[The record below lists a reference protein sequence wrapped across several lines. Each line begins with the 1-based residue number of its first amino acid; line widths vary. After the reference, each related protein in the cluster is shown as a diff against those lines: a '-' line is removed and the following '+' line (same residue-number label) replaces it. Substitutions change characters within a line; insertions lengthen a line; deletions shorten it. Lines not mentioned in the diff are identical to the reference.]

1 MAGFVA
7 MTRRSFYVL
16 FLALTLKAEQSPP
29 AYYWRSTPIVQNQGA
44 APTAQLLTLFCK
56 ACGTGTAAGQD
67 IPLVAVLRDTL
78 GDTDPSNDKLTAV
91 WLLSYSHPSLSQKAS
106 AAVPFFYWRLSEGS
120 DRVGAKDTSPLLDLS
135 TPQHSS
141 ISNVGQQVLQWTTL
155 DTFDTP
161 LRATS
166 RAYRTN
172 QVDHERAHLEEAN
185 TYLLR
190 APVNDGPNALTKEQR
205 DLVIARLELR
215 KSLLGGFVA
224 ANRAATLGQ
233 DSIYQQEIVRGRNW
247 ELLRQWAEKTG
258 LFFEPVNIGQ
268 TSGEYGVLWYPARAN
283 YEPGGTN
290 LAAIWKLLNLRDPYS
305 DDRLTHWTGLTED
318 RSLDAN
324 GSLLPQGV
332 AGATNVTLIP
342 LGFYSLN
349 YRREPLLLIDFRDKQ
364 HLRRHELL
372 QQTINELTAGVIG
385 ISHFTNWYYFLG
397 ADFYNFYQGRHG
409 AATSH
414 AERLDCYSQFRT
426 ALSLDHQLDG
436 DMRQELQRR
445 VNSLSINPLDA
456 SESSEMKAALN
467 RYRQLDAQALG
478 DGNRLWKRLNADRRQ
493 ELAAFGETPKREVV
507 DVTLHV
513 LTLGGYNHK
522 AKDDD
527 DSWSLLS
534 SYRRIDYNLALLDRM
549 VHANVPPEVAYQQ
562 ANIQLAIANLTDL
575 MPIVKAPNVRAHVE
589 DTLSRLGKL
598 SNNDKVRA
606 DCETALAAVRKGD
619 DPHPGSAPGVVARPA
634 ILQVPALDT
643 WQ

>member
-1 MAGFVA
+1 ML
-7 MTRRSFYVL
+7 SVL
-16 FLALTLKAEQSPP
+16 FLALALNAEQNTS
-29 AYYWRSTPIVQNQGA
+29 AYYWHSTPIIQGEGA
-44 APTAQLLTLFCK
+44 SPTAQLLTLFCK
-56 ACGTGTAAGQD
+56 ACGAGTAAGQD

-91 WLLSYSHPSLSQKAS
+91 WLLSYSHPSLSQKAT
-106 AAVPFFYWRLSEGS
+106 AAVPFFYWRLSAGS
-120 DRVGAKDTSPLLDLS
+120 DRVGNRDTSPLLDLS

-141 ISNVGQQVLQWTTL
+141 ISNVGQQLLQWTTL

-190 APVNDGPNALTKEQR
+190 APVNDGPDALTKEQR
-205 DLVIARLELR
+205 DFVMARLELR

-233 DSIYQQEIVRGRNW
+233 DAIYQQEVIRGRNW
-247 ELLRQWAEKTG
+247 ELLRQCAEKTG
-258 LFFEPVNIGQ
+258 LLFEPVNIGQ
-268 TSGEYGVLWYPARAN
+268 TDGEYGMLWYPARAAG
-283 YEPGGTN
+283 EPGGAN
-290 LAAIWKLLNLRDPYS
+290 LAAIWKLLDLKDPYS
-305 DDRLTHWTGLTED
+305 DDRLTHWAGLTER

-324 GSLLPQGV
+324 GSLLPQGAV
-332 AGATNVTLIP
+332 GASNVTLIP
-342 LGFYSLN
+342 LGIYSLN
-349 YRREPLLLIDFRDKQ
+349 FRREPLLLIDFRDTK

-385 ISHFTNWYYFLG
+385 VSHFTNWYYFIG

-414 AERLDCYSQFRT
+414 ADRLDCYSQFRT
-426 ALSLDHQLDG
+426 ALALDHQLDG
-436 DMRQELQRR
+436 DLRRELQRR
-445 VNSLSINPLDA
+445 VDSLSINPLEA

-467 RYRQLDAQALG
+467 RYKQLDAQAIG
-478 DGNRLWKRLNADRRQ
+478 GGNRLWKRLNADRRQ
-493 ELAAFGETPKREVV
+493 ELAAFGETPKREVL

-513 LTLGGYNHK
+513 LTFGGYNHK
-522 AKDDD
+522 AQDGD
-527 DSWSLLS
+527 DSWALLS

-549 VHANVPPEVAYQQ
+549 VHANVAPEVAYQQ
-562 ANIQLAIANLTDL
+562 ANIQLAIGNLTDL
-575 MPIVKAPNVRAHVE
+575 MPLVKAPNVRMHVE
-589 DTLSRLGKL
+589 ETLSRLGKL
-598 SNNDKVRA
+598 SNNDGLRA
-606 DCETALAAVRKGD
+606 ACETALASLRQGD
-619 DPHPGSAPGVVARPA
+619 ELHPGTAPGVVARPA
-634 ILQVPALDT
+634 VLQVPLLDA

>member
-1 MAGFVA
+1 VGF
-7 MTRRSFYVL
+7 
-16 FLALTLKAEQSPP
+16 ALNAEEVVSS
-29 AYYWRSTPIVQNQGA
+29 YYWHATPIVQVSSA
-44 APTAQLLTLFCK
+44 APTAQLLTLYCK

-91 WLLSYSHPSLSQKAS
+91 WLLSYSHASLSQKAS
-106 AAVPFFYWRLSEGS
+106 AAVPFFYWRLGAGS

-141 ISNVGQQVLQWTTL
+141 ISNVGAELLQWTTL
-155 DTFDTP
+155 DTFDAP

-172 QVDHERAHLEEAN
+172 EADHERAHLEEAN

-190 APVNDGPNALTKEQR
+190 APVNDGPTALTKEQR
-205 DLVIARLELR
+205 DLVMARLELR

-233 DSIYQQEIVRGRNW
+233 DAIYQQEVVRSRNW

-258 LFFEPVNIGQ
+258 LLFEPMNIGQ
-268 TSGEYGVLWYPARAN
+268 TNGEYGILWYPSRAN

-290 LAAIWKLLNLRDPYS
+290 LAYIWKLLNLKDPYS
-305 DDRLTHWTGLTED
+305 DDRLTHWTGLTEH
-318 RSLDAN
+318 RSLDGN

-332 AGATNVTLIP
+332 PGVAKVTLIP
-342 LGFYSLN
+342 LGIYSLS
-349 YRREPLLLIDFRDKQ
+349 YRREPLLLIDFRDEQ

-385 ISHFTNWYYFLG
+385 VSHFTNWYYFIG

-414 AERLDCYSQFRT
+414 ADRLDCYAQFRT

-436 DMRQELQRR
+436 DLRQEMQRR
-445 VNSLSINPLDA
+445 VDLLSINPLEA
-456 SESSEMKAALN
+456 SESSEMKAALS
-467 RYRQLDAQALG
+467 RSKQLDAQALG
-478 DGNRLWKRLNADRRQ
+478 DNNRLWKRLNADRRQ
-493 ELAAFGETPKREVV
+493 ELAAFGETPKREVL
-507 DVTLHV
+507 DVTMHV
-513 LTLGGYNHK
+513 LTFGGYNHK

-527 DSWSLLS
+527 DSWTLLS
-534 SYRRIDYNLALLDRM
+534 SYRRIDYNLSLLDRM
-549 VHANVPPEVAYQQ
+549 VQANVPPEVAYQQ

-575 MPIVKAPNVRAHVE
+575 MPLVKAANVRAHVE
-589 DTLSRLGKL
+589 DTLARLGKL
-598 SNNDKVRA
+598 SNDDKLRA
-606 DCETALAAVRKGD
+606 DCETALASVRKGD
-619 DPHPGSAPGVVARPA
+619 DVHPGSVPGVVARPA
-634 ILQVPALDT
+634 VLQVPALDT